1 MDYFR
6 NLIISVLP
14 SSPAF
19 YFAAVLPSWFTIIT
33 SIVLPCVFFLIT
45 LAVNVW
51 LKIYLHARNKK
62 D

>member
-6 NLIISVLP
+6 NFFISVLP

-19 YFAAVLPSWFTIIT
+19 YFAFERPSWFTILT
-33 SIVLPCVFFLIT
+33 AVVMPCIFFMIT
-45 LAVNVW
+45 LGVNVW
-51 LKIYLHARNKK
+51 LKIYLHNRNKK